1 MELSAKACH
10 LPRRLNAALRFCA
23 IVGLIACS
31 LAPSALAQSR
41 RPKTPKT
48 SPSQSVPDEKT
59 NSESARRFVGIW
71 TAEFQDTTFLRLE
84 IRMADGKFTGN
95 IATGNIHTA
104 EDGRLTDVSVPD
116 PNHATAI
123 FDIAM
128 DGNTLT
134 FKRRDGDDIDRMQL
148 TLTTRGTAELRFTG
162 TDSEPAPR
170 VQPIQLTRII
180 ER

>member
-71 TAEFQDTTFLRLE
+71 TAEFQDTMFLLLE
-84 IRMADGKFTGN
+84 IRTADGKFTGS

-104 EDGRLTDVSVPD
+104 EDGRLTDVSVPERST
-116 PNHATAI
+116 PL
-123 FDIAM
+123 FDVSL
-128 DGNTLT
+128 DGNTLS
-134 FKRRDGDDIDRMQL
+134 FKRHDDDDIDRMQL